1 MVFSSDWLQGR
12 LNVLSETNQVYET
25 SEQSA
30 TTDKTRLNSEEAQT
44 RHIYDIVLSSI
55 LGFYVLHLDRNSF
68 IITNFSKRV
77 SRTLGTKR
85 NRRTKQQEKRSRV
98 NRRQPKFLPYFA
110 ETEFPSG
117 WLIQYVPSG

>member
-1 MVFSSDWLQGR
+1 MVFSSDWLQGT
-12 LNVLSETNQVYET
+12 LNVLSRTNRIYET

-30 TTDKTRLNSEEAQT
+30 TTDKTRLKSEEAQT
-44 RHIYDIVLSSI
+44 CHMHDIVLSSI
-55 LGFYVLHLDRNSF
+55 LGFYVLHLDPNSF
-68 IITNFSKRV
+68 ISTNFSKRV

-85 NRRTKQQEKRSRV
+85 NRQTKQQEKRSRV